1 MSRILPH
8 STDAEKA
15 VLGALM
21 QFSNS
26 MRDAMDQ
33 GLQPTDFFVENHARI
48 FEAMLD
54 LYNANQVVDIRTV
67 TTKLEDKRLLNGL
80 GGPEYL
86 FDLTEHA
93 VSSSNVKYHIDLIQD
108 KAHQRRL
115 YETARKIV
123 EEAADPEAD
132 LDDLLSDSE
141 KALLD
146 VTRNRKTTD
155 FRQGAEVADSV
166 YNHVREL
173 SVRKTSITGLTTG
186 FKEFDKI
193 TNGLQKGDLIIL
205 AARPAVGKTAFA
217 LNLGLQCSKRNDAT
231 VALFSLEMPAE
242 QLMTRMLSC
251 ESRVSNNVLKTGKLS
266 EDDWSKLNQGTNT
279 LKACKMFIDDSSTIK
294 VNEIFA
300 KCRKLK
306 ADKGLDLVII
316 DYLQLISGRGRASDN
331 RQVEVAEI
339 SRSLK
344 QLAREVDCPVI
355 ALSQLSRSVEQRT
368 DKTPMLSDLR
378 ESGSIE
384 QDADIVI
391 FLDRA
396 DYYNHG
402 KKSEKSE
409 GTNEPTSS
417 EDFVPARVIF
427 AKHRNGAIGEL
438 ILGMTKSLSRFD
450 NMDWE

>member
-155 FRQGAEVADSV
+155 FRQGAEIADSV
-166 YNHVREL
+166 YNHV
-173 SVRKTSITGLTTG
+173 
-186 FKEFDKI
+186 
-193 TNGLQKGDLIIL
+193 
-205 AARPAVGKTAFA
+205 
-217 LNLGLQCSKRNDAT
+217 
-231 VALFSLEMPAE
+231 
-242 QLMTRMLSC
+242 
-251 ESRVSNNVLKTGKLS
+251 
-266 EDDWSKLNQGTNT
+266 
-279 LKACKMFIDDSSTIK
+279 
-294 VNEIFA
+294 
-300 KCRKLK
+300 
-306 ADKGLDLVII
+306 
-316 DYLQLISGRGRASDN
+316 
-331 RQVEVAEI
+331 
-339 SRSLK
+339 
-344 QLAREVDCPVI
+344 
-355 ALSQLSRSVEQRT
+355 
-368 DKTPMLSDLR
+368 
-378 ESGSIE
+378 
-384 QDADIVI
+384 
-391 FLDRA
+391 
-396 DYYNHG
+396 
-402 KKSEKSE
+402 
-409 GTNEPTSS
+409 
-417 EDFVPARVIF
+417 
-427 AKHRNGAIGEL
+427 
-438 ILGMTKSLSRFD
+438 
-450 NMDWE
+450 